1 MYKNC
6 LSKIYCD
13 KSIYNKITLIQI
25 KEIIIMKKIIVNEVL
40 GLFISNSAGIILLK
54 CYIFSNG
61 CSFDILSG

>member
-1 MYKNC
+1 MCKNC

-40 GLFISNSAGIILLK
+40 GLFISNSAGLILLK
-54 CYIFSNG
+54 
-61 CSFDILSG
+61 